1 MAWLATP
8 TKEKIVLW
16 LDLAAAVDVKYLLAL
31 GSLSW
36 AARSFPALLLADPDE
51 CGCEAIC

>member
-1 MAWLATP
+1 MVGNTS
-8 TKEKIVLW
+8 KEKIVLW